1 MLSRSSVGLL
11 VMALAIM
18 PDLADAGSPVSPS
31 SGRVDFT
38 WDAPVEG
45 CPAEAHVLAELERLL
60 GGSVA
65 EQGGR
70 RLSAI
75 ARARLETDGRWNLRL
90 TIFTAEGTFHR
101 KEMLGDDCEVLADA
115 AALLAAMAID
125 PRVLDRMDAGPGAL
139 EQAEQARELDDAPD
153 VPDVPQEPNAAGQA
167 PDVPDREPGPEPE
180 VEHAPPQSSSR
191 PAKRGRPPSWITT
204 RLQAG
209 MSAGDLP
216 GAGAA
221 LQLGPVLR
229 LGSALQWK
237 HARLEVEG
245 HYTFLRRMR
254 FEDESEVGADFRQG
268 FVAVRG
274 CGVLHQQQA
283 RLEFPI
289 CAGLESG
296 ATVGHGVGF
305 VRTDEGRRLW
315 LAVDASVGLVWAF
328 HPRVVVGVSVEA
340 WLALLRR
347 PFTAGDIELWRPHPA
362 GVRLLMGMEARFQ
375 APRGLGSTNRRARG
389 HSR

>member
-1 MLSRSSVGLL
+1 
-11 VMALAIM
+11 MALAVVSTV
-18 PDLADAGSPVSPS
+18 AEAGSPAS
-31 SGRVDFT
+31 SSRGRVDFT
-38 WDAPVEG
+38 WDAPVGG

-75 ARARLETDGRWNLRL
+75 ARTRLETDGRWNLRL
-90 TIFTAEGTFHR
+90 TIITEEGTFHR
-101 KEMLGDDCEVLADA
+101 KEMLGEDCEVLADA

-125 PRVLDRMDAGPGAL
+125 PRVLDRQAAGPGAL
-139 EQAEQARELDDAPD
+139 EQAGQARELDDASGELD
-153 VPDVPQEPNAAGQA
+153 VSQEPRAAGDA
-167 PDVPDREPGPEPE
+167 PDVPDQEPEPE
-180 VEHAPPQSSSR
+180 PESEPEAERETPHSSSR
-191 PAKRGRPPSWITT
+191 PATRRRSPSWITT
-204 RLQAG
+204 RMQAG
-209 MSAGDLP
+209 MSTGDLP
-216 GAGAA
+216 GAAAA

-237 HARLEVEG
+237 HVRLEIEG

-274 CGVLHQQQA
+274 CGVLHQHQA

-289 CAGLESG
+289 CAGLEGG
-296 ATVGHGVGF
+296 ATVGRGVGF
-305 VRTDEGRRLW
+305 VRTDEGRQLW
-315 LAVDASVGLVWAF
+315 LAADANVGLVWAF
-328 HPRVVVGVSVEA
+328 HPRVGVGVSVEG
-340 WLALLRR
+340 WVALLRR
-347 PFTAGDIELWRPHPA
+347 PFTAGDIELWRPRPA
-362 GVRLLMGMEARFQ
+362 GVRLLMGIEARFQ
-375 APRGLGSTNRRARG
+375 APRWLGSTNRRARG